1 MSKPSKLPAIEVAAL
16 RDHGT
21 EETIEKI
28 WAKMEPEIRQRPTPT
43 RGALWWAPAAMVI
56 VFGAGVFVGARWMRP
71 APERSPS
78 LAAEPP
84 ARGDEPTAAPASPAV
99 AERETTLNDG
109 NQSTTPVP
117 RASRKL
123 VTPAEEQVESVEPA
137 TSPPTASMPPAAGP
151 PEWQRLAQQGE
162 YPAANRAI
170 DALGGFD
177 AVLNQST
184 AEQVMSLVDVVR
196 ATGQRARAIAA
207 LRRVVERFPGDPNA
221 PLAAWTLA
229 NLLERSGDKVGAQ
242 KAFAAYRAL
251 SPKGDFAEDA
261 LARQVEAALEQSN
274 LELAQKLADQYEKD
288 FPNGRRLRELKA
300 ELAKKTGA
308 VEADAGAKTDDEKP
322 SGEPE
327 EEGTAAPAAQLG
339 R

>member
-1 MSKPSKLPAIEVAAL
+1 MSKPSKLPVIEVEAL
-16 RDHGT
+16 RDHGNT
-21 EETIEKI
+21 DKIEKI
-28 WAKMEPEIRQRPTPT
+28 WAKLEPEIRHRRAPV
-43 RGALWWAPAAMVI
+43 RGALWWAPAAAVI
-56 VFGAGVFVGARWMRP
+56 VFGAGVFVGARWMRSAP
-71 APERSPS
+71 ADSPS

-84 ARGDEPTAAPASPAV
+84 ARGDEPSAAPASPAV
-99 AERETTLNDG
+99 SEPETTLTER
-109 NQSTTPVP
+109 QSANPVP
-117 RASRKL
+117 QAARKL
-123 VTPAEEQVESVEPA
+123 VTPAEEQVESLDPIA
-137 TSPPTASMPPAAGP
+137 SPPTASMPPAAGP

-162 YPAANRAI
+162 YAAANRAI

-184 AEQVMSLVDVVR
+184 AEQLMSLVDVVR
-196 ATGQRARAIAA
+196 ATGQRARAVAA

-251 SPKGDFAEDA
+251 SPRGDFAEDA
-261 LARQVEAALEQSN
+261 LARQVEAALEQNN

-288 FPNGRRLRELKA
+288 FPNGRRLRELRA

-308 VEADAGAKTDDEKP
+308 READAGAKTDDEKP

-327 EEGTAAPAAQLG
+327 EEGTAPPAVQPG